1 MPIITISRMY
11 GSGGSE
17 VAAATAREL
26 GWALLDNAVVDS
38 VAARTGLPAPEVAAR
53 EERVS
58 SLTERLVEA
67 MAMTSGEMLS
77 PVASARFAPSD
88 AYLLEVTRRVIEDAA
103 THGPVVIVG
112 RGAQEM
118 LGSRE
123 DLLSIFCYAPRRALV
138 RRVMARDQLGGEA
151 AAKRVD
157 EVNRQRAQWVDAH
170 WSRAWAAPEHYHL
183 CVNTDSLGIPGAALT
198 IVDTARRRFGAS
210 VDEVDR
216 GRRS

>member
-17 VAAATAREL
+17 VAAAAAREL

-67 MAMTSGEMLS
+67 MALTSGEMLS

-88 AYLLEVTRRVIEDAA
+88 AYLLEVTRRVIEEAA
-103 THGPVVIVG
+103 THGPMVVVG
-112 RGAQEM
+112 RAAQEM

-123 DLLSIFCYAPRRALV
+123 DLFSVFCYAPRRALV
-138 RRVMARDQLGGEA
+138 KRSMARDGLGEEA
-151 AAKRVD
+151 AARRVD
-157 EVNRQRAQWVDAH
+157 EVNRQRAEWVSAH

-183 CVNTDSLGIPGAALT
+183 CVNTESLGVEGAALA
-198 IVDTARRRFGAS
+198 IVDTSRRWFGARAG
-210 VDEVDR
+210 EVDR
-216 GRRS
+216 G